1 MKRAEITLRSYTTEL
16 EKLYTRL
23 EKAEKAYQKKL
34 AQAEKFGVDKMT
46 DEEHA
51 EWLRSLPSCDG
62 WITDKEAIKKNGA
75 WFDLLLAKDHIE
87 EIKGRIESAERRFLK
102 AEQAVE
108 EYRREIETITDLK
121 EKEKLLKLDLEQE
134 KAEWLKDGIILE
146 ARYIGKTPSGKK
158 FWISRNHGFTE
169 RSFHCWTLYIGG
181 ETIFTSGEFWRAYGI
196 IKQS

>member
-1 MKRAEITLRSYTTEL
+1 MKRIEITLRSYTTEL
-16 EKLYTRL
+16 EKLYARL
-23 EKAEKAYQKKL
+23 EKAVKAYQKKL
-34 AQAEKFGVDKMT
+34 AQAEKFGVATMT

-51 EWLRSLPSCDG
+51 DWLRSLPSCDG

-87 EIKGRIESAERRFLK
+87 EIKGRIENAERRFEK

-108 EYRREIETITDLK
+108 EYRREIEAITDLK
-121 EKEKLLKLDLEQE
+121 EKEKLFKLEFEKEQ
-134 KAEWLKDGIILE
+134 AEWLKDGITLE
-146 ARYIGKTPSGKK
+146 GRYYGITPSGKK
-158 FWISRNHGFTE
+158 FWISRNNGFTE
-169 RSFHCWTLYIGG
+169 RSFHCWTLYLDG